1 MHQCGPDH
9 LHIVSLDPGTL
20 FDHYTE
26 YGYTLNGK
34 YPWTLESL
42 IHPTPLNIQ
51 WGQKED
57 LVLYCN
63 TEYTRM
69 GKNN

>member
-34 YPWTLESL
+34 YPWTLDVPDPP
-42 IHPTPLNIQ
+42 HPT
-51 WGQKED
+51 EHS
-57 LVLYCN
+57 
-63 TEYTRM
+63 M
-69 GKNN
+69 GSEGGSGAILQYRIHAYG